1 MSDINTTGEPRT
13 QTEIGAIP
21 ESWEVVQ
28 IGEIGRVVTGNTPKT
43 SVPEYYGG
51 PYMFIAPGDISE
63 AQYVT
68 KTNKYVSAEG
78 LKVLRPLPRDAI
90 LVVCIGTIGKAAMT
104 SAKQSVTNQQINAII
119 PNARAFSHYVYYAV
133 TYRSRSL
140 PALAGRTVIPIVKK
154 SSFAKFPIPLPPLPE
169 QRAIAHVLQTIQ
181 EAKSTRQR
189 ELALER
195 ERKAALMDHL
205 FSHGTKDEPRK
216 QTEIGEIPESWE
228 VVRLETVLETTQ
240 YGLSAKA
247 NLKKQGYPLLRMNN
261 LVAGLVDTSDLKHI
275 QLDKEALEK
284 FRLSKGD
291 VLFNRT
297 NSFELV
303 GKTGLFDKEGDYVFA
318 SYLIRLVTDSQVLNS
333 YFLSFYFNWEAIQ
346 TRLKRLSFRG
356 AGQSNISASKLK
368 MFKIRLPSFF
378 EQQQIAEVLCAFDD
392 KIAALEQ
399 ETERLDE
406 LFHAM
411 LDELM
416 TGKRSAVALI
426 GVESVQSASSV

>member
-1 MSDINTTGEPRT
+1 MSEMNTTGEPRK
-13 QTEIGAIP
+13 QTEIGEIP

-90 LVVCIGTIGKAAMT
+90 LVVCIGTIGKTAMT
-104 SAKQSVTNQQINAII
+104 SAEQNVTNQQINAII
-119 PNARAFSHYVYYAV
+119 PNARTFSHYVYYAV

-140 PALAGRTVIPIVKK
+140 LALAGRTVIPIVKK

-169 QRAIAHVLQTIQ
+169 QRTIAHVLQTIQ
-181 EAKSTRQR
+181 EAKFTRQR

-195 ERKAALMDHL
+195 ERKAALMDYL
-205 FSHGTKDEPRK
+205 FSYGTKGEPRR

-247 NLKKQGYPLLRMNN
+247 NLKRQGYPLLRMNN

-368 MFKIRLPSFF
+368 MFKIPLPSSF
-378 EQQQIAEVLCAFDD
+378 EQQKIAEVLCAFDT
-392 KIAALEQ
+392 KTAALEQ
-399 ETERLDE
+399 EITRLDE
-406 LFHAM
+406 LLHAM
-411 LDELM
+411 LNELM
-416 TGKRSAVALI
+416 IGKRSVLPLI
-426 GVESVQSASSV
+426 DAELPN

>member
-140 PALAGRTVIPIVKK
+140 SALAGRTVIPIVKK

-169 QRAIAHVLQTIQ
+169 QRTIAHVLQTIQ
-181 EAKSTRQR
+181 EAKAARQR

-195 ERKAALMDHL
+195 ERKAALMDYL
-205 FSHGTKDEPRK
+205 FSYGTKGEPHK

-228 VVRLETVLETTQ
+228 VV
-240 YGLSAKA
+240 K
-247 NLKKQGYPLLRMNN
+247 
-261 LVAGLVDTSDLKHI
+261 
-275 QLDKEALEK
+275 
-284 FRLSKGD
+284 
-291 VLFNRT
+291 
-297 NSFELV
+297 
-303 GKTGLFDKEGDYVFA
+303 
-318 SYLIRLVTDSQVLNS
+318 
-333 YFLSFYFNWEAIQ
+333 
-346 TRLKRLSFRG
+346 
-356 AGQSNISASKLK
+356 
-368 MFKIRLPSFF
+368 
-378 EQQQIAEVLCAFDD
+378 
-392 KIAALEQ
+392 
-399 ETERLDE
+399 LDE
-406 LFHAM
+406 LRDLIQYGTSRRCNADKGGVPVLRIPNVVGGKVDIADLKFM
-411 LDELM
+411 EPSEREFQSLLLEVGDLLFVRTNGRKEY
-416 TGKRSAVALI
+416 TGRCAVFQGEFQDI
-426 GVESVQSASSV
+426 H

>member
-1 MSDINTTGEPRT
+1 MRETNSPEHWEMISLEDVASVFDKKRVPLNESQRQQMQGEYPYC
-13 QTEIGAIP
+13 GANG
-21 ESWEVVQ
+21 VVDYVNDY
-28 IGEIGRVVTGNTPKT
+28 IFDGEYVLLA
-43 SVPEYYGG
+43 EDGG
-51 PYMFIAPGDISE
+51 YWGSFED
-63 AQYVT
+63 
-68 KTNKYVSAEG
+68 SAYLMQG
-78 LKVLRPLPRDAI
+78 KFWVNNHAHI
-90 LVVCIGTIGKAAMT
+90 LQ
-104 SAKQSVTNQQINAII
+104 AKQGLSDNYFLMYQLNYLDIKPFISGTTRGKLNQGIMKGI
-119 PNARAFSHYVYYAV
+119 R
-133 TYRSRSL
+133 
-140 PALAGRTVIPIVKK
+140 LA
-154 SSFAKFPIPLPPLPE
+154 LPPLPE

-181 EAKSTRQR
+181 EAKATRQR

-195 ERKAALMDHL
+195 ERKAALMDYL
-205 FSHGTKDEPRK
+205 FSYGTKDEPRK

-247 NLKKQGYPLLRMNN
+247 PNLKRQGYPLLRMNN

-346 TRLKRLSFRG
+346 NE
-356 AGQSNISASKLK
+356 A
-368 MFKIRLPSFF
+368 
-378 EQQQIAEVLCAFDD
+378 
-392 KIAALEQ
+392 
-399 ETERLDE
+399 
-406 LFHAM
+406 
-411 LDELM
+411 
-416 TGKRSAVALI
+416 
-426 GVESVQSASSV
+426 